1 MENKENKV
9 TAIKLIC
16 KTKEADGKKWINF
29 STKRGDTWYA
39 VKFVKGCHTPKVVTV
54 TNNVMRAFIGLD
66 STSTFNMADS
76 PYGKVLYVENY
87 IAFSDARLGSLV
99 EAEMENIQTYREK
112 RESEKISF
120 LAPDEAEI
128 EDESQDLP
136 F

>member
-1 MENKENKV
+1 MENKENKI
-9 TAIKLIC
+9 TTIKLIC
-16 KTKEADGKKWINF
+16 KAKEANGKKWINF

-39 VKFVKGCHTPKVVTV
+39 VKFVKGCRTPEVVTV
-54 TNNVMRAFIGLD
+54 TENVMRAFIGLD
-66 STSTFNMADS
+66 ATSTFNIADS
-76 PYGKVLYVENY
+76 PYGKVLYVESY
-87 IAFSDARLGSLV
+87 IAFADARLGSLV